1 MEKQGLNTNSKRSGY
16 LAHGLLFLLHQ
27 MQHMREKRMLRITQT
42 QGASGETS
50 LTLEG
55 RLVGPWV
62 AELKSAVTAAR
73 LSSASSVRLELSGVR
88 FVDAEGLALILGLQ
102 DQGVR
107 LRDASPFVRELLKTD
122 GH

>member
-1 MEKQGLNTNSKRSGY
+1 
-16 LAHGLLFLLHQ
+16 
-27 MQHMREKRMLRITQT
+27 MLRTTQT

-62 AELKSAVTAAR
+62 AELKSAVTEAG
-73 LSSASSVRLELSGVR
+73 LSASSVNLELSGVR

-107 LRDASPFVRELLKTD
+107 LRDASPFVNELLKHDVRFFANGKT
-122 GH
+122 

>member
-1 MEKQGLNTNSKRSGY
+1 
-16 LAHGLLFLLHQ
+16 
-27 MQHMREKRMLRITQT
+27 MLRITQT
-42 QGASGETS
+42 QGASGKVN

-62 AELKSAVTAAR
+62 AELKSAVTAAG
-73 LSSASSVRLELSGVR
+73 LSASSVNLELSGVR

-107 LRDASPFVRELLKTD
+107 LRDASPFVRELLNI
-122 GH
+122 

>member
-1 MEKQGLNTNSKRSGY
+1 
-16 LAHGLLFLLHQ
+16 
-27 MQHMREKRMLRITQT
+27 MLRITQT
-42 QGASGETS
+42 QGASSEAS

-62 AELKSAVTAAR
+62 AELKSAVTAAS
-73 LSSASSVRLELSGVR
+73 LSASSVNLELSGVR

-102 DQGVR
+102 NQEVR

>member
-1 MEKQGLNTNSKRSGY
+1 
-16 LAHGLLFLLHQ
+16 
-27 MQHMREKRMLRITQT
+27 MLRITQT
-42 QGASGETS
+42 QGASGEAS

>member
-1 MEKQGLNTNSKRSGY
+1 
-16 LAHGLLFLLHQ
+16 
-27 MQHMREKRMLRITQT
+27 MLRITQT
-42 QGASGETS
+42 QGASGKVN

-62 AELKSAVTAAR
+62 AELKSAVTAAG
-73 LSSASSVRLELSGVR
+73 LSASSVNLELSGVR
-88 FVDAEGLALILGLQ
+88 FVDTEGLALILGLQ

>member
-1 MEKQGLNTNSKRSGY
+1 
-16 LAHGLLFLLHQ
+16 
-27 MQHMREKRMLRITQT
+27 MLRITQT
-42 QGASGETS
+42 QGASGKVN

-62 AELKSAVTAAR
+62 AELKSAVTDAC
-73 LSSASSVRLELSGVR
+73 LSASSVNLELSGVR

-107 LRDASPFVRELLKTD
+107 LRDASPFVRELLNI
-122 GH
+122 